1 MFKEHFSSFPSLIL
15 ACLRPAEIHSHRKLA
30 RVPQRASRR
39 AVCSTYSNNFQTF
52 LNASVLPK
60 AGEIK
65 IQFDVNKQPF
75 CCRQRWCTELS
86 FPLCR
91 ARVQVGGLSWRS
103 EHMRAPHWG
112 ATQHVSMCMWQRSLK
127 NTPKLWHRKRQI
139 YLLNVGATRMQLQG
153 SKNTFLLAWEKKKK
167 KNSIIL
173 ETTSLTPKTS
183 RYTCV

>member
-1 MFKEHFSSFPSLIL
+1 MFKEHFSSYPGLIL

-52 LNASVLPK
+52 LNAGVLPK

-65 IQFDVNKQPF
+65 IQLDVNKQPF
-75 CCRQRWCTELS
+75 CCRQWWCMELS

-91 ARVQVGGLSWRS
+91 ARVQVAGLSWRS
-103 EHMRAPHWG
+103 EHTRAPHWD
-112 ATQHVSMCMWQRSLK
+112 ATQHVSMRMWQRSLK

-153 SKNTFLLAWEKKKK
+153 SKKHIPAGLEKKK
-167 KNSIIL
+167 
-173 ETTSLTPKTS
+173 EF
-183 RYTCV
+183 